1 MARTACWPVA
11 ASCAGVCALLLSAH
25 VQADDL
31 PLRDVVDQHIRAAWQ
46 QQGIEPAAPASDAE
60 FLRRIYL
67 DLVGTIPTYEEALA
81 FLDDTRPDKR
91 SALIDRLLDDP
102 RYALHQADV
111 WDMVLFGRY
120 PPGYQT
126 DQRDGF
132 LAWLRGQFADNV
144 PYHRIVEQLLRAEGN
159 TVEHGAPMY
168 LVQYRNAPEDAAVAI
183 TQTFLGVQL
192 QCARCHD
199 HPYEPWKQLD
209 FYGMAAFLARLQVVE
224 VGRQG
229 NLTKY
234 MIGERR
240 QGELMFSGP
249 AAQQQPG
256 QQGSVVQPR
265 FLHGDV
271 LEEPAVPA
279 GFQEPRNFPSGKEPP
294 RPDFSR
300 KDALAAWVA
309 SPDNPYLARAVA
321 NRVWAQFLG
330 RGLVHPVDNM
340 SASNKPSHP
349 QLLDELARQLRAHDF
364 DLRWYIREL
373 VNTQTYQLSSAG
385 PVADPLPQWF
395 QQARWRPLSAEEL
408 AASWRVATGYDA
420 ALAVAGKEPK
430 SRFEGLTGGYMLRF
444 FGEPTDGVGNFQ
456 GGLHEQLYLNNGE
469 VTRLIATD
477 RGSLY
482 HTLMNSND
490 PWDARVER
498 LFLSVLTRRAD
509 DEERRTFVAYLTAD
523 DKTPDRLRE
532 AIWALLTCSEFRF
545 NH

>member
-1 MARTACWPVA
+1 M
-11 ASCAGVCALLLSAH
+11 LLAAH
-25 VQADDL
+25 VQAADP

-46 QQGIEPAAPASDAE
+46 QQGIEAAAPASDAE

-111 WDMVLFGRY
+111 WDMVLFGRH

-132 LAWLRGQFADNV
+132 LAWLRGQFAANV

-209 FYGMAAFLARLQVVE
+209 FYGMAAFLARLQVVD

-234 MIGERR
+234 MVGERR

-256 QQGSVVQPR
+256 QQGSAVQPK

-309 SPDNPYLARAVA
+309 SLDNPYLARAVA

-373 VNTQTYQLSSAG
+373 VNTQAYQLSSAG

-408 AASWRVATGYDA
+408 AAAWRVATGYDA
-420 ALAVAGKEPK
+420 ALAAAGKEAK

-482 HTLMNSND
+482 HTLMNSSD

-509 DEERRTFVAYLTAD
+509 DEERRAFVAYLTAD

>member
-1 MARTACWPVA
+1 MQRTACRLLA
-11 ASCAGVCALLLSAH
+11 ASWAAACNLALSSSW
-25 VQADDL
+25 ADEP
-31 PLRDVVDQHIRAAWQ
+31 PLRDVVDQHIHAAWQ
-46 QQGIEPAAPASDAE
+46 QQGIEPAGPASDAE

-67 DLVGTIPTYEEALA
+67 DLVGTIPTYDDAVA
-81 FLDDTRPDKR
+81 FLDDPSPDKR
-91 SALIDRLLDDP
+91 SALIDRLLEDP
-102 RYALHQADV
+102 GYAQHQADV
-111 WDMVLFGRY
+111 WDMVLFGRH

-132 LAWLRGQFADNV
+132 LAWLRGQFANNV

-159 TVEHGAPMY
+159 TVDHGAPMY

-199 HPYEPWKQLD
+199 HPYEPWTQLD
-209 FYGMAAFLARLQVVE
+209 FFGMAAFLARLQVVD

-256 QQGSVVQPR
+256 QQGSAVQPK

-349 QLLDELARQLRAHDF
+349 QLLDELARRLREREF

-373 VNTQTYQLSSAG
+373 VHSQTYQLSSSG
-385 PVADPLPQWF
+385 PVADPRPQWF

-408 AASWRVATGYDA
+408 AAAWRVATGYDA
-420 ALAVAGKEPK
+420 ALAAAGKEPK

-469 VTRLIATD
+469 VTRLISTD

-482 HTLMNSND
+482 HTLMNSSD
-490 PWDARVER
+490 PWEARVDR
-498 LFLSVLTRRAD
+498 LFLSILTRRP
-509 DEERRTFVAYLTAD
+509 DEQERQAVVAYLTAD
-523 DKTPDRLRE
+523 DKTSDRLRE